1 MRGYIAFPLDRTDT
15 TDFKGPMY
23 ADPSRQLYHTLG
35 LIENLDRTPAG
46 QEKRSYLGKG
56 FLGNMLSSIWVG
68 VLLTLPGRSGVF
80 AMQNTSLGD

>member
-1 MRGYIAFPLDRTDT
+1 
-15 TDFKGPMY
+15 MY

-68 VLLTLPGRSGVF
+68 VLSTLPARSGVS
-80 AMQNTSLGD
+80 AMQSTFLGEQIKLTTAISLALGYRRVP

>member
-1 MRGYIAFPLDRTDT
+1 
-15 TDFKGPMY
+15 MY

-46 QEKRSYLGKG
+46 EEKRSYLGKG

-68 VLLTLPGRSGVF
+68 VL
-80 AMQNTSLGD
+80 